1 MCHCVRGRVGAF
13 AVAKTHKVVNRV
25 RVERQRLLLDCRQV
39 NLQFKTPPHVELG
52 SLAAF
57 TELEL
62 GVDQCLYTSGADI
75 QDCFYACY
83 MPRRSFFCL
92 ASDLTPDEAVDVFGW
107 VNRRFLAHAAG
118 SSLDYRSSY
127 GFQPELLPG
136 SKASQKYLF
145 GAPQY
150 PSGPPRSRWLS
161 CAPRVTDADKLSV
174 PSCDNVHCMATSAE
188 ACDRGKEDICER
200 LHAMGFSLH
209 EHEPA
214 LLVFQI

>member
-13 AVAKTHKVVNRV
+13 AVAKTHKVVNKV

-39 NLQFKTPPHVELG
+39 NLQFKTPPHMWSWARWQHSRSWSWVSISVYIHLVPTYKIASTLVTCQG
-52 SLAAF
+52 
-57 TELEL
+57 
-62 GVDQCLYTSGADI
+62 GV
-75 QDCFYACY
+75 
-83 MPRRSFFCL
+83 FFCL

-118 SSLDYRSSY
+118 SSLDYRSSM

-136 SKASQKYLF
+136 SKASQKCVF

-174 PSCDNVHCMATSAE
+174 PACDNVHCMATSAE

-200 LHAMGFSLH
+200 LHA
-209 EHEPA
+209 
-214 LLVFQI
+214 